1 LTYTGYDKFWQKEN
15 AEHLPPCD
23 WKKWKAQAYQ
33 ESLFDPT
40 AVSRAGAR
48 GLCQFMPSTWRWG
61 KKALRFR
68 GVPENPA
75 NAVDAQLKYMRY
87 LCRLL
92 WRRFSIHTEKDL
104 FELALA
110 SYNAGFGN
118 ISRAIRIARST
129 KWEDVKKVL
138 HKVTGRHSKETIT
151 YVERIWKHYYKLTG
165 EAYVVRFIQ
174 SENVVAVCYPALRSC
189 RRISFKEIL
198 QSVGGESED
207 YRKASYGDS
216 ELYQKDRGFKFQDSI
231 SESRVARLSGGYCV
245 GKSKAQ
251 ITQ

>member
-1 LTYTGYDKFWQKEN
+1 MTYTGYDKYWKKEN

-23 WKKWKAQAYQ
+23 FRKWKAQAYQ

-75 NAVDAQLKYMRY
+75 NAIDAQLKYMRY

-118 ISRAIRIARST
+118 ISRAIQLARST
-129 KWEDVKKVL
+129 KWKDVKKVL

-165 EAYVVRFIQ
+165 EAYVVKFLK
-174 SENVVAVCYPALRSC
+174 SENMVGIYNPSLRSC
-189 RRISFKEIL
+189 RRVSVKEIL
-198 QSVGGESED
+198 QLIGGESED
-207 YRKASYGDS
+207 YREASLRNTRLHQ
-216 ELYQKDRGFKFQDSI
+216 ENRGSKFQDSI
-231 SESRVARLSGGYCV
+231 SESRIARLSGSYCV
-245 GKSKAQ
+245 RESKAK
-251 ITQ
+251 IIE